1 MLRLEQ
7 IYPFPSKTLEKELE
21 KTPNA
26 KIIWCQE
33 EPKNM
38 GSWFFVDRNIEDVL
52 IKIKSKF
59 SRPIYVGRAEAAS
72 PATGS
77 LSRHLRE
84 QDDIVKESLNL
95 IKPNKK
101 EIRAAE

>member
-1 MLRLEQ
+1 
-7 IYPFPSKTLEKELE
+7 
-21 KTPNA
+21 
-26 KIIWCQE
+26 
-33 EPKNM
+33 M

-52 IKIKSKF
+52 VKIKSKF